1 MTTRKKP
8 IVVSPAAVEL
18 PADALLRSC
27 DPDLLGFE
35 TTDELPDL
43 EDVIGQPRAIRA
55 LQLGSE
61 VSGPGYNMFVLGFPG
76 SGRTTLSREY
86 LERKAA
92 RQPVPDDW
100 CYVNNFEH
108 PSRPRALRLP
118 AGTGAGFCKALQE
131 LVTRCENDLPRIFEG
146 EEYVREREHL
156 VTELKKGQ
164 EVEFARLQEHVG
176 RFNFIIVRTSTG
188 FVLTPSVE
196 GQPLKPEEIQAL
208 SEEQRAKLLELE
220 NRLGEDVEKTLA
232 RLGEMEK
239 AALEKL
245 RKLLSHTLL
254 FHLGPLIEAL
264 KASYARLPA
273 VVAHLD
279 AVQNDIIT
287 NTTQFQPSQAAPEG
301 SDLPAAPSGQ
311 PWSKR
316 YAVNLLVD
324 NANLKGAPVIA
335 ENYPSSPNLLG
346 RIEHQVIQ
354 GASFTDFTMIQ
365 PGALHRANG
374 GYLVLPAR
382 DVLVN
387 PYAWEG
393 LKRVLRDQEIRIVEM
408 ANQLGLAS
416 TATLEPEP
424 IPVQVKVVLVGTPT
438 LYYMLRAHDEDFTKL
453 FKVRA
458 EFATLMHRTPENE
471 REYGL
476 FVKSVVIENH
486 LPPFDKTAVAR
497 IVEYSSRLADDQD
510 KLSTRFGKIA
520 DLIREAAYWA
530 GNKRRKR
537 VTAAAVQQAIDE
549 SIYRSNLVEERIQEV
564 LDQGTIAIA
573 VKGRQ
578 IGQINALSVYMLG
591 DFDFGRPTRLTAIAY
606 PGKAG
611 IMDIERQTKLG
622 GSLHTKGVL
631 ILTAYLNAR
640 YGQDLPLSL
649 TASLTFEQSYE
660 EVQGDSASAAE
671 LLALLS
677 FLARVPLR
685 QDRAITGSLNQLGQV
700 QAIGGVSEK
709 IEGFFAVCKRR
720 GLTGEQGVIIPA
732 TNRRHLML
740 NADVVKAVAA
750 GKFHIWTIQ
759 RLDDAIPLLTDRIAG
774 ERRPDGTYPEG
785 SFNAAVAQTLSD
797 YNKAIQLANKGLA
810 KPGEANGKEN
820 PNQVPP
826 GKVDENKSGE
836 E

>member
-1 MTTRKKP
+1 MATRKKHAAP
-8 IVVSPAAVEL
+8 PHPAAAPEL
-18 PADALLRSC
+18 PADALHRPC

-61 VSGPGYNMFVLGFPG
+61 VSGPGYNVFVLGFPG

-92 RQPVPDDW
+92 REAIPDDW
-100 CYVNNFEH
+100 CYVNNFED

-118 AGTGAGFCKALQE
+118 PGTGAGFRKALGE
-131 LVTRCENDLPRIFEG
+131 LIRRCENDLPRIFEG
-146 EEYVREREHL
+146 EEYVRERERL
-156 VTELKKGQ
+156 VNDLKKVQ
-164 EVEFARLQEHVG
+164 ESEFSRLQQHVG
-176 RFNFIIVRTSTG
+176 RFNFMIVRTSSG
-188 FVLTPSVE
+188 FVLTPAVE
-196 GQPLKPEEIQAL
+196 GKPLTPEEMQAL
-208 SEEQRAKLLELE
+208 SEEQRAKLVELE
-220 NRLGEDVEKTLA
+220 SRLGEEVEKTLLH
-232 RLGEMEK
+232 LGEMEK
-239 AALEKL
+239 EALEKL
-245 RKLLSHTLL
+245 RQLVSRTLL

-264 KASYARLPA
+264 KAGYAKLPA
-273 VVAHLD
+273 VVAHLE
-279 AVQNDIIT
+279 AVQNDIIA
-287 NTTQFQPSQAAPEG
+287 NTTQFQPS
-301 SDLPAAPSGQ
+301 SPAAEGGQRPTPAERQ
-311 PWSKR
+311 PWGKR
-316 YAVNLLVD
+316 YAVNLVVD
-324 NANLKGAPVIA
+324 NSNLKGAPVVA
-335 ENYPSSPNLLG
+335 ENYPSYPNLLG
-346 RIEHQVIQ
+346 RIEHEVIQ

-382 DVLVN
+382 DLLIN

-393 LKRVLRDQEIRIVEM
+393 LKRVLRDQEIRIIEM
-408 ANQLGLAS
+408 ANQLGLVS

-424 IPVQVKVVLVGTPT
+424 IPVQVKVVLVGTPM
-438 LYYMLRAHDEDFTKL
+438 LYYLLRAHDEDFTKL

-458 EFATLMHRTPENE
+458 EFATLMDRTPENE

-476 FVKSVVIENH
+476 FVKSVVMENH
-486 LPPFDKTAVAR
+486 LPPFDKTAVAK
-497 IVEYSSRLADDQD
+497 IVEYSSRLADDQG

-530 GNKRRKR
+530 SKKRRKR
-537 VTAAAVQQAIDE
+537 ITAAAVQQAIDE
-549 SIYRSNLVEERIQEV
+549 SIYRSNLVEERMQEV
-564 LDQGTIAIA
+564 LEQGTITIA

-591 DFDFGRPTRLTAIAY
+591 DYEFGRPTRVTAIAY

-611 IMDIERQTKLG
+611 VMDVERQTKLG

-700 QAIGGVSEK
+700 QAIGGVNEK

-740 NADVVKAVAA
+740 SAEVVKAVAA

-759 RLDDAIPLLTDRIAG
+759 RLDEAIPLLTDRSAG
-774 ERRPDGTYPEG
+774 ERRPDGDYPKG

-797 YNKAIQLANKGLA
+797 YNKAVQAANKGLA
-810 KPGEANGKEN
+810 RPGEANGKEN
-820 PNQVPP
+820 ANQA
-826 GKVDENKSGE
+826 KIDENKSGE